1 MIKKVLI
8 SIVATYIAVVF
19 ILETTIVVTDL
30 IGGLE
35 GLKEVILQ
43 ILNKISFNNL

>member
-19 ILETTIVVTDL
+19 ILETTIIIEEL
-30 IGGLE
+30 IGGLDKIKNIE
-35 GLKEVILQ
+35 LQ